1 MHFPHDRSQLHRPML
16 AGTLL
21 MALALAFAGANGEAA
36 SAAQPT
42 VSPTTPATPDRL
54 LEPTLPSGPTAA
66 DFGAQVFWL
75 HCMPCHG
82 DRGQGLTTEFR
93 LLYPTTEQDCWTS
106 GCHGERPYEDGFTL
120 PRQIPVVIGDEVVR
134 RFPTSA
140 P

>member
-42 VSPTTPATPDRL
+42 VSPTTPATPHPRTPPPPASAGATAEAPPAAQPPVPPTPPATPDRL

-82 DRGQGLTTEFR
+82 DRSE
-93 LLYPTTEQDCWTS
+93 EHTS
-106 GCHGERPYEDGFTL
+106 EL
-120 PRQIPVVIGDEVVR
+120 Q
-134 RFPTSA
+134 S
-140 P
+140 